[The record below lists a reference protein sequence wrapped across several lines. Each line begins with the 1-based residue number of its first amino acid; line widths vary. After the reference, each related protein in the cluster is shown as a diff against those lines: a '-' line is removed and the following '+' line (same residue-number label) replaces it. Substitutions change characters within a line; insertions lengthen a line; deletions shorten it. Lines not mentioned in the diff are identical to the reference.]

1 MVKDASDFNSNGRL
15 LNVFLSMTRYLTVLP
30 GGALEV
36 TDCLVVVVAVGDCLI
51 LVRIVGGAVVVVVVL
66 LLGVGVVCS

>member
-1 MVKDASDFNSNGRL
+1 ML
-15 LNVFLSMTRYLTVLP
+15 LP

-36 TDCLVVVVAVGDCLI
+36 TDCLVVVGAVGDCLI
-51 LVRIVGGAVVVVVVL
+51 LVRIVDGAVVVAVVL